1 LSTRTRYI
9 SIRIGGIA
17 LNWEAIGAIGES
29 VGAGAV
35 LVTLIVLVV
44 QIRQSIRVT
53 AESNRLDRASAIDR
67 HSDSIGR
74 WRGRLIENDDLM
86 RIWVTA
92 ENGEAL
98 DPIARM
104 RFSMTWIDFTNTQ
117 RANFVRAE
125 TVGATGLRRQ
135 AVLSVANEANKSE
148 TMLEAWQMN
157 RAWQELESAEFVR
170 LVDEAREEIKAQTT
184 PRYQSPGA
192 VLDRET
198 DARVEHESGITR
210 QAPSIK
216 SP

>member
-9 SIRIGGIA
+9 SICIGGIA

-29 VGAGAV
+29 VGALAV
-35 LVTLIVLVV
+35 LVTLIILVV
-44 QIRQSIRVT
+44 QIRHSIRIM
-53 AESNRLDRASAIDR
+53 AESNRLERASAVDR

-74 WRGRLIENDDLM
+74 WRGRLIENEDLM
-86 RIWVTA
+86 RIWIAA
-92 ENGEAL
+92 ENDEAL

-135 AVLSVANEANKSE
+135 AVLSVAIEANKSE
-148 TMLEAWQMN
+148 TMLESWQMN

-170 LVDEAREEIKAQTT
+170 LVDEAREELKAQTT
-184 PRYQSPGA
+184 PRYQSPRA
-192 VLDRET
+192 VPDRGT
-198 DARVEHESGITR
+198 IARVDDASGIAR
-210 QAPSIK
+210 QAPSIE